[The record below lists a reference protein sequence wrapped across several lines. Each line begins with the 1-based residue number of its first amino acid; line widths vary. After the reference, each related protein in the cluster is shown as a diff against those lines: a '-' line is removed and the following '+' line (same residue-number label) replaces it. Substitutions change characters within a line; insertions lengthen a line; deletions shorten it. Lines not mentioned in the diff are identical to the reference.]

1 MAPPAGTWGSQGHWE
16 VLFSVVATRVFF
28 SKLAVCPAQP
38 VPVCLPQSLLLP
50 DNQHRAGSGCSLS
63 RLTLGIAEACSWS
76 AIKEK
81 LKSFLPVFQ
90 NSPEGQ
96 MFPSAPVRNSIQI
109 HFWENLRVL
118 SPFSIGLELAFCF
131 LPCTAPTGN
140 KWKEPAG
147 LKCQSWLCFP
157 VFLPCLRFSAS
168 HSPSVAPQTRHVGA
182 AAGGALDVG
191 INRSGGD
198 GGLLDSSSRC

>member
-1 MAPPAGTWGSQGHWE
+1 MGSVLLCGSVSQNHNVKQFSGAAPGQDFYFQPCASVLAADGSTCWHLGIPGPLGSSFLRCGH
-16 VLFSVVATRVFF
+16 SSFF

-38 VPVCLPQSLLLP
+38 VLICLPRSLLLP
-50 DNQHRAGSGCSLS
+50 DNQHRASSGCSHS

-118 SPFSIGLELAFCF
+118 SPFSIGLESTFCF
-131 LPCTAPTGN
+131 LPCTALTGN
-140 KWKEPAG
+140 K
-147 LKCQSWLCFP
+147 
-157 VFLPCLRFSAS
+157 
-168 HSPSVAPQTRHVGA
+168 
-182 AAGGALDVG
+182 
-191 INRSGGD
+191 
-198 GGLLDSSSRC
+198 